1 MRMKICKTE
10 TKLLREKKCD
20 KTHKLQIFDETPGPT
35 NAKNTGETRRC
46 TTVRNS
52 DDHAIP
58 LR

>member
-1 MRMKICKTE
+1 MQNAVLSQLEIIA
-10 TKLLREKKCD
+10 LLEEELLEKK
-20 KTHKLQIFDETPGPT
+20 
-35 NAKNTGETRRC
+35 NRRY